1 MQTTATL
8 YCPNCQSPN
17 LESDR
22 FCQQCRTLLPKN
34 YLWAA
39 GPGLKTYRAGD
50 VLADRY
56 LLKSDRVLL
65 DTKPGLPVENQFA
78 IPESAEP
85 YLKLFPYRLHI
96 PQVYGI
102 IQFDQGQ
109 EEGILLLEPAPI
121 GSWDLP
127 KNSVEAGQPSTGVAV
142 PFTTAWSRA
151 DPLRQLNWL
160 WQIVQLWQP
169 LSSQRV
175 ASSLLQPEL
184 LRVEGPLVRLLELR
198 LDQGSEPTLAQL
210 GEFWQGLGSV
220 QAATASVGNL
230 RYGFSK
236 QGSSPPSAQ
245 VETPSAIATSL
256 EQLCQ
261 QMVQGQFRTAEHLAE
276 QLEEWLAIAGR
287 SHSWQTEIATR
298 TDKGPARQHN
308 EDACYPPDGTIAT
321 NPPLAVTI
329 VCDGVGGHAG
339 GAIASSLATEVLLQ
353 HVQSLDVEAL
363 DSKALMAELETA
375 ACVAN
380 DQISQRNDSEQR
392 QDRQRMGTTLVMA
405 LARAHEMYIAHVG
418 DSRAYWITPAGCY
431 QVTLDDDVASREV
444 RLGYTLYR
452 EALTQPTSG
461 SLVQALGMG
470 SSAILRP
477 TVQRFILDEDCLFLL
492 CSDGLSDRD
501 RVEESWEAEILPIL
515 DGKINL
521 ATASQRLIELANQKN
536 GHDNVTVS
544 LIHCQVAPVDVEEVP
559 SEAPA
564 SARFESPVAKFPLPD
579 SDAGLAKTQVFQ
591 PDRRSVTKPLLAFLL
606 LSSVGGLLALLLP
619 SFLRLRPLTDNSPVP
634 ENPSPSP
641 VSSVPS
647 VVPAQTITVGSQLQV
662 NPAVT
667 GNPGKPISTVL
678 LSQPDKPE
686 GTKGVL
692 LTGSTLQ
699 VLAKQT
705 LPNQGSW
712 LRVKVCSAPLTS
724 PSLETS
730 TQAPKTASST
740 GPGQGSSPATP
751 LLPGTTGWIQEADI
765 TPVATV
771 LKPDRS
777 SSCAAGAS

>member
-1 MQTTATL
+1 MQATATL

-17 LESDR
+17 LESHR

-34 YLWAA
+34 YLWAT
-39 GPGLKTYRAGD
+39 GPRLETYRAGD

-56 LLKSDRVLL
+56 LLKSERVLL
-65 DTKPGLPVENQFA
+65 DTKPGLPVQNQSA
-78 IPESAEP
+78 IPEAAEP

-96 PQVYGI
+96 PQVYEL

-109 EEGILLLEPAPI
+109 GEGILLLEQAPI

-127 KNSVEAGQPSTGVAV
+127 KSVEAGPSTGTAV
-142 PFTTAWSRA
+142 PFTTAWGRA

-210 GEFWQGLGSV
+210 GEFWQGLGSA
-220 QAATASVGNL
+220 QAATASVENL

-236 QGSSPPSAQ
+236 QGSSPLSAP
-245 VETPSAIATSL
+245 VETPSAIAPSL

-261 QMVQGQFRTAEHLAE
+261 QMVQGQLRTAEQLAE

-321 NPPLAVTI
+321 HPSLSVTI

-339 GAIASSLATEVLLQ
+339 GAVASSLATEVLLQ
-353 HVQSLDVEAL
+353 HIQSLDVEAL

-380 DQISQRNDSEQR
+380 NQISQRNDSEQR

-418 DSRAYWITPAGCY
+418 DSRAYWITRTGCY

-452 EALTQPTSG
+452 EALTQPASG

-544 LIHCQVAPVDVEEVP
+544 LVHCQVAPVDVEVP

-564 SARFESPVAKFPLPD
+564 SVRFESPAAEFPLLD
-579 SDAGLAKTQVFQ
+579 SDGAAKTQVLQ
-591 PDRRSVTKPLLAFLL
+591 PERRSFTKLLLAFLL
-606 LSSVGGLLALLLP
+606 LSGVGGLLALLLSP
-619 SFLRLRPLTDNSPVP
+619 LLRQRPLAENYPP
-634 ENPSPSP
+634 ENTNPSA
-641 VSSVPS
+641 SSAGIVQ
-647 VVPAQTITVGSQLQV
+647 AQTFTVGSQFQI

-667 GNPGKPISTVL
+667 GNPKPISTVL
-678 LSQPDKPE
+678 LSQPGKPE

-712 LRVKVCSAPLTS
+712 LRVKVCSGPLTS
-724 PSLETS
+724 PSSETS
-730 TQAPKTASST
+730 TQAPETASPLR
-740 GPGQGSSPATP
+740 PGQGSSPAIP

-771 LKPDRS
+771 LKPDRAS
-777 SSCAAGAS
+777 PCAASAS